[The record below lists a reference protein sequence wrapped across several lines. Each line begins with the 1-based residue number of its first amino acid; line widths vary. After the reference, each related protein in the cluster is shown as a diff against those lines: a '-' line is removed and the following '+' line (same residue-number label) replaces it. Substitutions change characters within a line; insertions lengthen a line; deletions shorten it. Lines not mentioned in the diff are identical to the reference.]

1 MTNDLRDETQLAIK
15 SDCVLQCEVNNQ
27 CYIWPNACCLV
38 EIKYLCPEIKDLVD
52 QYNDDDGKI
61 MKIPKTK
68 TGQQVRTNLVK
79 RCGDSNHG
87 NRLITNGGQM
97 MEWQEFLLLRNLA
110 FICCLFCCQ
119 ILPPGVYFIFR
130 MLATMALASCF
141 ILLDAQTIQMCTSEN
156 GIGKKERLKLL
167 YLTAQAVISIHS
179 AGNIIQRE
187 ETIKE
192 ESLKDQFLVE
202 EKRGHTGSYGKQ
214 ILYKT
219 LAQVAT
225 NTVFV
230 TRKNTKYRTLLVSF
244 KNNESFIQAVIS
256 PSVGAVMDYITEMQ
270 GQVITITITIIP
282 PII

>member
-1 MTNDLRDETQLAIK
+1 M
-15 SDCVLQCEVNNQ
+15 
-27 CYIWPNACCLV
+27 P
-38 EIKYLCPEIKDLVD
+38 
-52 QYNDDDGKI
+52 
-61 MKIPKTK
+61 
-68 TGQQVRTNLVK
+68 
-79 RCGDSNHG
+79 
-87 NRLITNGGQM
+87 
-97 MEWQEFLLLRNLA
+97 
-110 FICCLFCCQ
+110 
-119 ILPPGVYFIFR
+119 
-130 MLATMALASCF
+130 
-141 ILLDAQTIQMCTSEN
+141 
-156 GIGKKERLKLL
+156 
-167 YLTAQAVISIHS
+167 QAVISIHS

-219 LAQVAT
+219 LAQVST

>member
-1 MTNDLRDETQLAIK
+1 
-15 SDCVLQCEVNNQ
+15 
-27 CYIWPNACCLV
+27 
-38 EIKYLCPEIKDLVD
+38 
-52 QYNDDDGKI
+52 
-61 MKIPKTK
+61 
-68 TGQQVRTNLVK
+68 
-79 RCGDSNHG
+79 
-87 NRLITNGGQM
+87 M
-97 MEWQEFLLLRNLA
+97 MEWQELLTW
-110 FICCLFCCQ
+110 ILFVANCFQ

-192 ESLKDQFLVE
+192 EILKDQFLVE

-230 TRKNTKYRTLLVSF
+230 TRKNTKYRTLLVPF
-244 KNNESFIQAVIS
+244 KNTTVYNESFIQAVIS

-270 GQVITITITIIP
+270 GQVITITTTHMIIF
-282 PII
+282 

>member
-1 MTNDLRDETQLAIK
+1 
-15 SDCVLQCEVNNQ
+15 
-27 CYIWPNACCLV
+27 
-38 EIKYLCPEIKDLVD
+38 
-52 QYNDDDGKI
+52 
-61 MKIPKTK
+61 
-68 TGQQVRTNLVK
+68 
-79 RCGDSNHG
+79 
-87 NRLITNGGQM
+87 M
-97 MEWQEFLLLRNLA
+97 MEWQEFLTLRDTW
-110 FICCLFCCQ
+110 ILFVVAYCCQ

-192 ESLKDQFLVE
+192 EILKDQFLVE

-230 TRKNTKYRTLLVSF
+230 TRKNTKYRTLLVPF
-244 KNNESFIQAVIS
+244 KNTTVYNESFIQAVIS

-282 PII
+282 PLI